1 MDSLVASSLGRLPP
15 AEIEDFRQSNIQRF
29 LSSNRAILG
38 LALVCSII
46 IPELFHDDIARLL
59 PWFKPTATGWLK
71 PQLLL
76 VAASVIIGH
85 LSLMRLGLLPLVTT
99 RSLIVPTFAA
109 SFGSVVIVFQ
119 LLQIQPGR
127 YHLWTGFI
135 AAVGWY
141 LLVAHLRGRYLR
153 PSIGLIGPID
163 ASQIA
168 LPQSV
173 KKVVIAEPRLT
184 GPVSAVLVEDETRL
198 DLAWSKF
205 ITKLVLS
212 GVPVYQASG
221 FMEALTG
228 RVRFKTDVDND
239 IGALLPSFAYGKT
252 KRILDLLGCLILV
265 LPFLVIIGIACLAIR
280 IESRGPV
287 IFRQVRRG
295 YRGKPFVCLKLRTM
309 RSDAQGSDFT
319 LEDDPRITRVGKLL
333 RQWRIDEMPQIINVI
348 RGEMSWIGP
357 RPEALRLARRYSAS
371 IAFYD
376 YRHAV
381 RPGITG
387 WAAVH
392 QGNVGDVDAAQLKLE
407 YDFYYIRNFSPW
419 LDFLIV
425 IKTFRTVFS
434 GFGSR

>member
-141 LLVAHLRGRYLR
+141 LLVAHLRGR
-153 PSIGLIGPID
+153 
-163 ASQIA
+163 
-168 LPQSV
+168 
-173 KKVVIAEPRLT
+173 
-184 GPVSAVLVEDETRL
+184 
-198 DLAWSKF
+198 
-205 ITKLVLS
+205 
-212 GVPVYQASG
+212 
-221 FMEALTG
+221 
-228 RVRFKTDVDND
+228 
-239 IGALLPSFAYGKT
+239 
-252 KRILDLLGCLILV
+252 
-265 LPFLVIIGIACLAIR
+265 
-280 IESRGPV
+280 
-287 IFRQVRRG
+287 
-295 YRGKPFVCLKLRTM
+295 
-309 RSDAQGSDFT
+309 
-319 LEDDPRITRVGKLL
+319 
-333 RQWRIDEMPQIINVI
+333 
-348 RGEMSWIGP
+348 
-357 RPEALRLARRYSAS
+357 
-371 IAFYD
+371 
-376 YRHAV
+376 
-381 RPGITG
+381 
-387 WAAVH
+387 
-392 QGNVGDVDAAQLKLE
+392 
-407 YDFYYIRNFSPW
+407 
-419 LDFLIV
+419 
-425 IKTFRTVFS
+425 
-434 GFGSR
+434 